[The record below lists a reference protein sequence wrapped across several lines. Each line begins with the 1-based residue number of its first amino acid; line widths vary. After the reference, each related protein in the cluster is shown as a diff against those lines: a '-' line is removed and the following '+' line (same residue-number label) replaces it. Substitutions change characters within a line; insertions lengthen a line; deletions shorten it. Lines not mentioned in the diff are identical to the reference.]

1 MKNSHLMSPPYKN
14 KAFKL
19 GASLVATA
27 GFLSFG
33 SVAYSATILST
44 DFDGRTIS
52 GNTASNITYV
62 TNGVGDPGDLSA
74 DSTLFDTP
82 DTNDL
87 FAVQRNLHTQGP
99 WVVDIPITVG
109 SQDIQLDQISLDAF
123 IFSGAGGRQ
132 SFSRDY
138 DMTIE
143 LLDSTQ
149 TVTLNTQSV
158 NDLYINSDTVPNP
171 SPVPFVFDFSSSVL
185 SANTTFFLRLTAS
198 GTGPGTNAGF
208 DNFILTG
215 DLIAMQT
222 PEATSA
228 MTLIALGAL
237 GVAGKL
243 KKKAS
248 KI

>member
-1 MKNSHLMSPPYKN
+1 
-14 KAFKL
+14 
-19 GASLVATA
+19 
-27 GFLSFG
+27 LSFG

-52 GNTASNITYV
+52 GNTASNINYV
-62 TNGVGDPGDLSA
+62 TNGVADPGDLSA
-74 DSTLFDTP
+74 DFPLFDTP
-82 DTNDL
+82 DTSDL

-123 IFSGAGGRQ
+123 IFSGAGGTQ
-132 SFSRDY
+132 LNSRDY

-143 LLDSTQ
+143 LLDSGMA
-149 TVTLNTQSV
+149 TLNTQSV
-158 NDLYINSDTVPNP
+158 NDLYNNTDPNP

-208 DNFILTG
+208 DNFVLTG

-222 PEATSA
+222 PEPTTVISLV
-228 MTLIALGAL
+228 TLGIL
-237 GVAGKL
+237 GVGSKF
-243 KKKAS
+243 KKKA
-248 KI
+248 

>member
-1 MKNSHLMSPPYKN
+1 M
-14 KAFKL
+14 
-19 GASLVATA
+19 
-27 GFLSFG
+27 
-33 SVAYSATILST
+33 AYSATILST

-62 TNGVGDPGDLSA
+62 TNGVADPGDLGA
-74 DSTLFDTP
+74 DFPLFDTP
-82 DTNDL
+82 ATNNL

-99 WVVDIPITVG
+99 WVVDIPIAVG

-123 IFSGAGGRQ
+123 IFSGAGGTQ
-132 SFSRDY
+132 INSRDY

-158 NDLYINSDTVPNP
+158 NDLYNNIDPNP
-171 SPVPFVFDFSSSVL
+171 SPVPFVFDFSSSIL

-215 DLIAMQT
+215 DLIATQT

-228 MTLIALGAL
+228 ITLIGLGVLGA
-237 GVAGKL
+237 ASKKL
-243 KKKAS
+243 KKKA
-248 KI
+248 